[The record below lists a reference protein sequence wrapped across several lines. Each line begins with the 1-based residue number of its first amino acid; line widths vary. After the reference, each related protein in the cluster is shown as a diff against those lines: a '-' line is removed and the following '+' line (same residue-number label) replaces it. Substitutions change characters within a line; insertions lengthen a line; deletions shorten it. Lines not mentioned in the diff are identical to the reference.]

1 MKGRHRNHHAP
12 VRVVVLGLFAVLA
25 GSAKVEAQPRHGMWV
40 SGVVPRSAGPCPS
53 KTGLLDEDP
62 DADQLLGFCATNP
75 ITEVYLSIGPQAG
88 ALFDPRFPNFIRR
101 LKDSGLK
108 VEAVVG
114 CNGRPNCQGGTWK
127 TRIDQVKAYN
137 DGADTLERFDGIHL
151 DLEPWV
157 DTGTDFS
164 WVDDLIADYQYA
176 SSVLEGSGLTL
187 AADISGVKVINDRID
202 PQKRQALLDAA
213 TRLVLMEYEEPSV
226 DRIYQ
231 RVDTFRNTID
241 LSAASFMIATRVQD
255 FGFGN
260 ACQNGTVLKGFDDNY
275 TPAPGYAG
283 WATFKYSDSGD
294 CNHYNDRAICPG
306 DCCIIRP

>member
-1 MKGRHRNHHAP
+1 MKSLNRSHNA
-12 VRVVVLGLFAVLA
+12 VLRAVAMGLFAVLV
-25 GSAKVEAQPRHGMWV
+25 GSSRVEAQPRHGMWV
-40 SGVVPRSAGPCPS
+40 SGVVPRTTGMCLSGV
-53 KTGLLDEDP
+53 GLLDEDP
-62 DADQLLGFCATNP
+62 DANQVLDFAAANP
-75 ITEVYLSIGPQAG
+75 ITEVYLSIGPQAA
-88 ALFDPRFPNFIRR
+88 ALSDSRFPNFIGS
-101 LKDSGLK
+101 LKSSGLK
-108 VEAVVG
+108 VEALIG
-114 CNGRPNCQGGTWK
+114 CSGVSNCQGGTWK
-127 TRIDQVKAYN
+127 TRIDQVTVYN
-137 DGADTLERFDGIHL
+137 DGASALERFDGIHL

-157 DTGTDFS
+157 NTGTDFS

-187 AADISGVKVINDRID
+187 AADISGVKVINDMID

-241 LSAASFMIATRVQD
+241 LSAASFTIATRVQD

-260 ACQNGTVLKGFDDNY
+260 SCQNGTVLRGFDDNY

-294 CNHYNDRAICPG
+294 CNHYNDRSICPG